1 MELARQT
8 IMIRGVHRLSNEKSV
23 TEADLKARYD
33 KFAAASGKI
42 QGPPFWWKRSGGRSH
57 HCQPEKK
64 AASLKTSLKNGQ
76 DAGWH
81 KGGDLDEPTW
91 RLRA

>member
-33 KFAAASGKI
+33 KFGQRRQNSRPTI
-42 QGPPFWWKRSGGRSH
+42 LV
-57 HCQPEKK
+57 EKK
-64 AASLKTSLKNGQ
+64 RRPWPSL
-76 DAGWH
+76 
-81 KGGDLDEPTW
+81 PT
-91 RLRA
+91 